1 LPLNSIAGNRGVAGV
16 VGRAR
21 RRTVKGWSVAL
32 VTFVLAGVIAGVD
45 AMVGYYQQ
53 NILDQR
59 RALKA
64 RLDKLT
70 FYGLRTAI
78 DDIAFVAGRGYRI
91 EIRIQNATREPF
103 YVMMPAV
110 EGFVQKGY
118 SWTAVSVTP
127 TEDGVDGEA
136 VVRLTGERQ
145 LARLAILEGNDYT
158 ELLPG
163 YRHVKLTL
171 EALLS
176 PEENP
181 QEEIGEKREDVF
193 LHVKDVT
200 HRDAGLHVGK
210 PAFIPLRAWTL
221 IPKEAL

>member
-1 LPLNSIAGNRGVAGV
+1 
-16 VGRAR
+16 
-21 RRTVKGWSVAL
+21 
-32 VTFVLAGVIAGVD
+32 
-45 AMVGYYQQ
+45 MVGYYQQ
-53 NILDQR
+53 NALDQR

-91 EIRIQNATREPF
+91 GIRIQNATREPF

-110 EGFVQKGY
+110 DGFVQEGY
-118 SWTAVSVTP
+118 GWIAVPVAP
-127 TEDGVDGEA
+127 IDGGDGET
-136 VVRLTGERQ
+136 VVRLVGERQ
-145 LARLAILEGNDYT
+145 VARLAVLDGNDYT

-171 EALLS
+171 EALVS

-181 QEEIGEKREDVF
+181 REEIGEKREDIF
-193 LHVKDVT
+193 LYVRDFT
-200 HRDAGLHVGK
+200 HRDAGRYADK
-210 PAFIPLRAWTL
+210 PTFIPLRAWTL

>member
-1 LPLNSIAGNRGVAGV
+1 MTRLAERG
-16 VGRAR
+16 R
-21 RRTVKGWSVAL
+21 RRTAKGRRVAL
-32 VTFVLAGVIAGVD
+32 TIFVIVGVIVGVD
-45 AMVGYYQQ
+45 GMIGYQQQ

-91 EIRIQNATREPF
+91 DVRIQNATREPF
-103 YVMMPAV
+103 YVMVPTID
-110 EGFVQKGY
+110 GFVQKGH
-118 SWTAVSVTP
+118 SWAAVAVTP
-127 TEDGVDGEA
+127 AGDGADGET

-145 LARLAILEGNDYT
+145 LVHVAALDGDDYT

-171 EALLS
+171 EALVS

-181 QEEIGEKREDVF
+181 QEEIGEKREDIF
-193 LHVKDVT
+193 LHVKDIT
-200 HRDAGLHVGK
+200 HRDAALHASK
-210 PAFIPLRAWTL
+210 PTFIPLRAWTL
-221 IPKEAL
+221 VPREAL